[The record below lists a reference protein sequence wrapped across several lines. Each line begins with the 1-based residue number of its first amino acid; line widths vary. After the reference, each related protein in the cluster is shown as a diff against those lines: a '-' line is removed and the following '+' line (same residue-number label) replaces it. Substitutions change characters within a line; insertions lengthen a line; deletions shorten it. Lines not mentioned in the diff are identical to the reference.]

1 VTGRL
6 PYVVNRRVGGV
17 RRVHT
22 MGMPPEATLESRWN
36 DERPPFRWGRR
47 ERLALFGLVFV
58 VVLFVVV
65 PVVAMLTARPT

>member
-1 VTGRL
+1 
-6 PYVVNRRVGGV
+6 
-17 RRVHT
+17 
-22 MGMPPEATLESRWN
+22 MGMPPEAALEPPSSWD